1 MPFSVED
8 IVKGMVL
15 QGNLKIDGRVLKKL
29 LEMMLNLW

>member
-1 MPFSVED
+1 ML
-8 IVKGMVL
+8 L